1 MTIPVSRYPTI
12 IGNLNL
18 WNIKEIGM
26 VTTRIMIKSLNNG
39 NSLMEIIILVPLK
52 KWNNLFIVK
61 EKKNLIY

>member
-1 MTIPVSRYPTI
+1 MEY
-12 IGNLNL
+12 
-18 WNIKEIGM
+18 KEIGM